1 MKEEIS
7 LQIKAVSK
15 EALTGKASCSHFGQ
29 EKIGYSR
36 VVVQHPAGSCWSV
49 LAVLPPKLDRL
60 HPFPWPGSHEQTH
73 TQHQQLLPLPVLSKN
88 KLCRI
93 QPSLS
98 EGSLGPEGAGT
109 WVGLIPLAPS
119 LLPAATRAAF
129 REKGAGSKAQ
139 PRACSGGV
147 MPGLRLKLR
156 LILECRFCCA
166 SAETGFT
173 EESVQWCNY
182 RLQLPKLPNWP
193 CAHFYSFKG
202 L

>member
-1 MKEEIS
+1 MS
-7 LQIKAVSK
+7 LQCCLPNWTGCTPSLGQGATSK
-15 EALTGKASCSHFGQ
+15 PTPNISN
-29 EKIGYSR
+29 YS
-36 VVVQHPAGSCWSV
+36 
-49 LAVLPPKLDRL
+49 
-60 HPFPWPGSHEQTH
+60 
-73 TQHQQLLPLPVLSKN
+73 PLPVLSKN
-88 KLCRI
+88 KLCQI

-98 EGSLGPEGAGT
+98 EGSLGPEGAGSSP

-119 LLPAATRAAF
+119 LLPAPTRAAF

-147 MPGLRLKLR
+147 VPCLRLKLR
-156 LILECRFCCA
+156 LILECHFCCA